1 MSNCLCMGTI
11 YVYHIHVAINCT
23 WQNLNQVQQ
32 FLTLNQQEHGSHS
45 ILFVKRTKKIRT
57 NTDNIEMIALTI
69 YRINICYF
77 YFCNNYCCTQSFVS
91 SRHVGS
97 NEYQNSC
104 SGLYLRKMFF
114 VNNDTKYIF
123 FSVSVKYLIYFSM
136 TKKFSKN
143 YRCL

>member
-11 YVYHIHVAINCT
+11 YHIHVAINCT
-23 WQNLNQVQQ
+23 WQNLNQAQQ
-32 FLTLNQQEHGSHS
+32 FFNLELARARKSFHLVCKTH
-45 ILFVKRTKKIRT
+45 KKKIRT
-57 NTDNIEMIALTI
+57 NTANIEMIALTI

-91 SRHVGS
+91 SRYVGS